1 MQKSSYN
8 IDTSV
13 YRRLIIRLILAIIYT
28 LVFIFIVPRVVQRLL
43 PFVSALLVAVILNPL
58 VKKINGKFSISRRS
72 IALVLDLLI
81 FFSIAFIIF
90 FLVYTLVGQAIA
102 FAMSIQQ
109 NWQSILVKIEGFQES
124 FFWLTNILPPQV
136 IDILDGFKENI
147 LIFVQNASKNI
158 VSYTVSTTA
167 SMTTKTGNFFINFL
181 TFFLAMY
188 FIISDYNLVNEVA
201 TKYISKRVMT
211 TFNILKSSVVNA
223 LGGYLKVQLMLALF
237 ATIYMFVAL
246 FIYGQ
251 QYAFLIALFLGFID
265 LLPIVGAIAILMPW
279 GVLEFI
285 GGDMNKGI
293 FIIIVGVSFFLIRK
307 VVEPK
312 IMGSQTGLHPLLAL
326 LSTYVGLQFSGVWGA
341 VLGPILLM
349 LALSIAKSG
358 IFNST
363 MSDLKAVFN
372 RISTVLRMDS
382 L

>member
-1 MQKSSYN
+1 MQKLSN
-8 IDTSV
+8 DFDTGV
-13 YRRLIIRLILAIIYT
+13 YRRLVVRLILAAIYIT
-28 LVFIFIVPRVVQRLL
+28 LFIFIVPRVIQRLL
-43 PFVSALLVAVILNPL
+43 PFVAALLVAVILNPL
-58 VKKINGKFSISRRS
+58 VKKINSKFSISRRS

-81 FFSIAFIIF
+81 FFSISFVIF
-90 FLVYTLVGQAIA
+90 FLIYTIVGQAIA
-102 FAMSIQQ
+102 LAMSIQH
-109 NWQSILVKIEGFQES
+109 NWQSILVKIEGLQEN
-124 FFWLTNILPPQV
+124 FVWLTNILPPQV
-136 IDILDGFKENI
+136 IDILDGFKDNT
-147 LIFVQNASKNI
+147 LIFIQNASKNI

-201 TKYISKRVMT
+201 MKYISKRFMR
-211 TFNILKSSVVNA
+211 TFNILKSSVANA
-223 LGGYLKVQLMLALF
+223 LGGYLKAQLMLALF

-279 GVLEFI
+279 GVLEFV

-293 FIIIVGVSFFLIRK
+293 FLIIVGVSFFLIRK

-363 MSDLKAVFN
+363 ISDLKAVFN
-372 RISTVLRMDS
+372 RISMALRMDS
-382 L
+382 